1 MILKFLSKIY
11 SFIMDVR
18 NWLYDRHILT
28 SYLAKLPVI
37 SIGNISAGGNA
48 KTPITIMLANELKR
62 RGISP
67 VVLSRGYGGKEKG
80 PYLVLGNESPAEVGD
95 EPLLIRSSTNLP
107 VVVSR
112 LRVNGAEFIAENNL
126 GQVIVL
132 DDGFQHRQLQ
142 RKINIVS
149 IDIGSESAIEAFI
162 KGEVLPLGRLRE
174 TRDKA
179 LKRVDIIIFSTR
191 RYYKQLPPLDKRLLD
206 IVPKHIPIFRSHLQ
220 PKGVY
225 ALTNV
230 EILIPSDIVAFCGI
244 AKPERFYE
252 TLKEL
257 GFNLINT
264 YSFLDHHAF
273 SLKELRA
280 MRHKHLGAKFVCT
293 EKDAVKLKDFEHIYV
308 LKTDTVLEKQ
318 NEFLDLVLNKI

>member
-225 ALTNV
+225 ALTNG